1 MKNRK
6 TLRLTELALFTALVI
21 LMSFTPLGYFRTAG
35 LEITLLC
42 IPVAVGAAVLGKKA
56 GAFLGGIFGVTS
68 FIQCLTG
75 LSPFGAMLLSI
86 NWLGSFMVCVP
97 TRILAGFV
105 AGLLAD
111 LILGRKDG
119 DDSAQLTKKGE
130 TAASFTASL
139 AMPLLN
145 TLLFMGTL
153 IAFFWKTDY
162 IQGFAGG
169 MKVLP
174 FVIAFVGINGLI
186 EVISCLVIGT
196 AVSMALF
203 AVRDRMGK

>member
-6 TLRLTELALFTALVI
+6 TLRMTELALFTALVI

-75 LSPFGAMLLSI
+75 MSPFGAMLLSI
-86 NWLGSFMVCVP
+86 NWFGALMTCVP

-111 LILGRKDG
+111 AILHRNGADDG
-119 DDSAQLTKKGE
+119 AELAKKSESA
-130 TAASFTASL
+130 ASL
-139 AMPLLN
+139 AASLGMPLLN

-153 IAFFWKTDY
+153 IAFFWKSEY
-162 IQGFAGG
+162 IQGFADG
-169 MKVLP
+169 MNILP
-174 FVIAFVGINGLI
+174 FVIAFVGINGLV
-186 EVISCLVIGT
+186 EVISCLVVGT

-203 AVRDRMGK
+203 AVRDRMG